1 VRAGTARSGE
11 SMLAQLV
18 LSGISQGCLYAL
30 VALAMT
36 VVYRATTVVN
46 FGHGDLLMAGAFAVY
61 VLVIFA
67 KVPFI
72 PAALLAIGL
81 LFATG
86 VGIQH
91 WLIRPILRGPHLSLA
106 MMAIAV
112 GYFLRGVARVF
123 WGREVLPFPKIYPD
137 KSFFLGSVVLNSS
150 DLVIT
155 GSAIALFFLLWLL
168 FAVTPVGKTA
178 QAVFQS
184 QRGAALVG
192 INVGAFHGA
201 MWGLGAAMAAVGGIL
216 IAPVTLLYPD
226 MSASTLIRGFAAMT
240 LGGFGSFP
248 GAVIGGLL
256 LGVME
261 MLVGGYVG
269 SRFIDITAYL
279 VIILVLLVR
288 PVGLFGRQ
296 VVVRV

>member
-1 VRAGTARSGE
+1 
-11 SMLAQLV
+11 
-18 LSGISQGCLYAL
+18 
-30 VALAMT
+30 
-36 VVYRATTVVN
+36 
-46 FGHGDLLMAGAFAVY
+46 
-61 VLVIFA
+61 
-67 KVPFI
+67 
-72 PAALLAIGL
+72 
-81 LFATG
+81 
-86 VGIQH
+86 
-91 WLIRPILRGPHLSLA
+91 
-106 MMAIAV
+106 
-112 GYFLRGVARVF
+112 
-123 WGREVLPFPKIYPD
+123 
-137 KSFFLGSVVLNSS
+137 
-150 DLVIT
+150 
-155 GSAIALFFLLWLL
+155 
-168 FAVTPVGKTA
+168 
-178 QAVFQS
+178 
-184 QRGAALVG
+184 
-192 INVGAFHGA
+192 
-201 MWGLGAAMAAVGGIL
+201 L